1 MNKGCNTLV
10 VEDKYCAFISNNISD
25 KDIEIP
31 ENKKSYTAFS
41 NNGEYVR
48 VNNLGKQSRISNS
61 GWRAEIKNNGCGSYV
76 ANSGSQSDIIDN
88 GFLSVIANSG
98 ICTKIDV
105 MGNNSVCFSS
115 GYCTAIKAK
124 NGTWISLCEYEK
136 TPIMPYILEPI
147 FALSAQ
153 IGNENYKDFKR
164 KYIKRNRILL
174 FI

>member
-1 MNKGCNTLV
+1 MNKGYKTLV
-10 VEDKYCAFISNNISD
+10 AEDKYSAFISNNVSD

-31 ENKKSYTAFS
+31 ENKKSYVAVS

-48 VNNLGKQSRISNS
+48 VNNLGRQSRISNS
-61 GWRAEIKNNGCGSYV
+61 GWRAEIKNNGCGSYI

-98 ICTKIDV
+98 ACTKIDV

-136 TPIMPYILEPI
+136 NSLIPCILEPI

-164 KYIKRNRILL
+164 KDIKRNRILL